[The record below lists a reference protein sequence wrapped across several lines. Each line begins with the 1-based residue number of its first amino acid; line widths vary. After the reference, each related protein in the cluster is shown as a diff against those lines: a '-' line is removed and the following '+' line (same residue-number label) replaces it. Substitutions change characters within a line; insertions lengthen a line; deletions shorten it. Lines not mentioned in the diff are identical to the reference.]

1 MFLYPRAVFHLKD
14 GVCLFGDGGV
24 VSDYNDGA
32 AVIVGEGAEDL
43 YYICRV
49 GRVEV
54 ACRLVGEDD
63 LAALREG
70 ARDRNSLLLTARKMG
85 GETVVVACGKLNSL
99 ADLYSQFR
107 GIFPR
112 HLLQIE
118 RVADILLHGQ
128 KWKEVVILIN
138 YADGIAAE
146 AVSVPLLRGLT
157 VDYDLALGRNVE
169 SRHKRK
175 ERGLA
180 RARLADDGIALSG
193 LEIIRYS
200 VHCAN
205 GLVFSSVTVRYV
217 FK

>member
-1 MFLYPRAVFHLKD
+1 MENYVGLL
-14 GVCLFGDGGV
+14 CDGGV
-24 VSDYNDGA
+24 VGDYDDGA
-32 AVIVGEGAEDL
+32 AVIVGEGAKDL
-43 YYICRV
+43 DYVGGV

-54 ACRLVGEDD
+54 SCGLVGEDD

-157 VDYDLALGRNVE
+157 VDDDLALGGNIE
-169 SRHKRK
+169 SRHQRK
-175 ERGLA
+175 EGCLA
-180 RARLADDGIALSG
+180 RA
-193 LEIIRYS
+193 
-200 VHCAN
+200 
-205 GLVFSSVTVRYV
+205 
-217 FK
+217 